1 MYRKSIKIWKQ
12 ETKEENLNG
21 FSFKHA
27 YMSGFMSF
35 PQQSIKASQK
45 IISNIYSFIHSFNHS
60 FSFISIKATRK
71 GRELL
76 VKLWWKWQQVTIECA
91 NDKQI
96 NETLNSFSI
105 NKKDIKKCLPSG

>member
-1 MYRKSIKIWKQ
+1 MYKKSIKIWKR
-12 ETKEENLNG
+12 ETKEKNLNG
-21 FSFKHA
+21 FSLKHA

-35 PQQSIKASQK
+35 LLQSIKSSQNS
-45 IISNIYSFIHSFNHS
+45 ISNIYSFIHSFIQ
-60 FSFISIKATRK
+60 SFISINVTRQ
-71 GRELL
+71 GREFL

-105 NKKDIKKCLPSG
+105 NKKGH